1 MFKVFIL
8 LIMTTFTFTNLAIAT
23 IPPEVTAVSA
33 IVLDQKTGRIL
44 YSKNINEKRPMASTT
59 TVSYTHLDVYKRQ
72 I

>member
-33 IVLDQKTGRIL
+33 IVLDQ
-44 YSKNINEKRPMASTT
+44 NW
-59 TVSYTHLDVYKRQ
+59 
-72 I
+72 